1 MKSELLILAGNL
13 SKLKPVNDDAK
24 PIAQMSK
31 PGFDCLYGL
40 EISHILLSQ
49 NRTGSNNVFNIAFI
63 NPSKNPIRLFWGLQS
78 L

>member
-1 MKSELLILAGNL
+1 MVARLPCYSDMKSELLILAGNL

-40 EISHILLSQ
+40 EISPHILLSQ
-49 NRTGSNNVFNIAFI
+49 NRSW
-63 NPSKNPIRLFWGLQS
+63 K
-78 L
+78 